1 MQSSFLHDNFFHFG
15 ILSKALVMIIGNSFP
30 HTQTDQIPDQ
40 PMLSQNEDKMP
51 SLKLKKQ
58 KPKP

>member
-1 MQSSFLHDNFFHFG
+1 
-15 ILSKALVMIIGNSFP
+15 MIIGNSFP

-40 PMLSQNEDKMP
+40 PMLSQNEDKMR